1 MKIVS
6 LQSVGLGTFYV
17 ERTIDE
23 AVYVPYYIGV
33 GAMVDDLRGGYEGV
47 IGDDKITVTKIEFGF
62 DYQGTELPAQPDTY
76 FVHTSDGHIRVF
88 PADKYIAEW
97 SDDTDRISPDDIGN
111 DIHEFL
117 HGGDK

>member
-6 LQSVGLGTFYV
+6 LQSVTNDGEFALNEIVYDKMLVQVG
-17 ERTIDE
+17 DE
-23 AVYVPYYIGV
+23 CFKNQRDGSFEPINSIPKVTEINYQQ
-33 GAMVDDLRGGYEGV
+33 
-47 IGDDKITVTKIEFGF
+47 GDFDAYGF
-62 DYQGTELPAQPDTY
+62 EIYT
-76 FVHTSDGHIRVF
+76 VHTSDGHIRVL

-97 SDDTDRISPDDIGN
+97 SDDTDRISPDEIGN

>member
-6 LQSVGLGTFYV
+6 LQSVGLGASYARGNGEKFNAPYEIYVGTTFLDAAGNSLD
-17 ERTIDE
+17 T
-23 AVYVPYYIGV
+23 
-33 GAMVDDLRGGYEGV
+33 
-47 IGDDKITVTKIEFGF
+47 TVTEIKNIPYFGVSG
-62 DYQGTELPAQPDTY
+62 DSIPALGTYE
-76 FVHTSDGHIRVF
+76 VHTSDRHIRVL

>member
-6 LQSVGLGTFYV
+6 LQSVGLGAAYTRGDGERIIAPDEIYVGTTFLNSSGNSL
-17 ERTIDE
+17 
-23 AVYVPYYIGV
+23 GV
-33 GAMVDDLRGGYEGV
+33 
-47 IGDDKITVTKIEFGF
+47 TVTEINYQQGDFDAYGF
-62 DYQGTELPAQPDTY
+62 EIYS
-76 FVHTSDGHIRVF
+76 VHTSDGHIRVL

-97 SDDTDRISPDDIGN
+97 SDDTNLISPDDIGN

>member
-6 LQSVGLGTFYV
+6 LQSVDN
-17 ERTIDE
+17 RTWFEVGKPILNLMRDDE
-23 AVYVPYYIGV
+23 IS
-33 GAMVDDLRGGYEGV
+33 
-47 IGDDKITVTKIEFGF
+47 VTEIKYNALANKSNPVLIAHT
-62 DYQGTELPAQPDTY
+62 YQ
-76 FVHTSDGHIRVF
+76 VKTSDGHIRVL

-97 SDDTDRISPDDIGN
+97 SDGTDRISPDEIGN